1 MRTGATL
8 LLYGLLAEPA
18 SAADARWSR
27 MQSPNFEMYTT
38 AGERSAR
45 DTLRYF
51 EQVHS
56 FFAQAM
62 PSSNVKPLPVRIVAF
77 NSMKEFEPYRPN
89 EFAAA
94 YYHSTADCD
103 YIVMSHT
110 GAETFPTAIHE
121 YVHLVVQHAKL
132 NLPPWLNEGVAEL
145 YSTLKPMGDKILV
158 GSLVEGRH
166 YALLNEKWV
175 PLEQILGASMDSAY
189 YNEKNKAGSLY
200 NEGWGLTHM
209 LALDNAYRLKFAQ
222 LMRTI
227 SDGTPSREAMEQ
239 TYGKPL
245 SAVEKDLLSYLRG
258 TRFQGALIPAKVEK
272 IRDDLNAEPAPDFE
286 VKLLL
291 TRLLERP
298 GNESA
303 TETGFKEL
311 IALDP
316 KRPEPHIDLGYLL
329 WSRQQSAPAR
339 DEFKK
344 AYELGSRSPKM
355 LWDYG
360 RLEESHDDAAAVRVL
375 SDLLNQDPDRLE
387 VRLELATSQLRAH
400 AAKDAVETL
409 KPVKKVTP
417 QDAPRL
423 LTLVAYA
430 NLETGDRVTAR
441 NAADQLLKV
450 AQTAEDK
457 STANRILQSISAQ
470 AALTAP
476 QTAPSPRTNADGR
489 PIIRRR
495 EAPEMGLEVHTE
507 VKQRPS
513 FSGKFVELQC
523 VDPAKIVLDTQ
534 EGKKFVAIDDPT
546 RLVVNGNVGEKID
559 LTCGRQKPVPIRV
572 EYDPPNRSGI
582 DGLARAIHFNP

>member
-329 WSRQQSAPAR
+329 WSRQQSAPA
-339 DEFKK
+339 
-344 AYELGSRSPKM
+344 
-355 LWDYG
+355 
-360 RLEESHDDAAAVRVL
+360 
-375 SDLLNQDPDRLE
+375 
-387 VRLELATSQLRAH
+387 
-400 AAKDAVETL
+400 
-409 KPVKKVTP
+409 
-417 QDAPRL
+417 
-423 LTLVAYA
+423 
-430 NLETGDRVTAR
+430 
-441 NAADQLLKV
+441 
-450 AQTAEDK
+450 
-457 STANRILQSISAQ
+457 
-470 AALTAP
+470 AP
-476 QTAPSPRTNADGR
+476 Q
-489 PIIRRR
+489 
-495 EAPEMGLEVHTE
+495 
-507 VKQRPS
+507 
-513 FSGKFVELQC
+513 
-523 VDPAKIVLDTQ
+523 
-534 EGKKFVAIDDPT
+534 
-546 RLVVNGNVGEKID
+546 
-559 LTCGRQKPVPIRV
+559 
-572 EYDPPNRSGI
+572 
-582 DGLARAIHFNP
+582 